1 MGTLPHGGPDRP
13 ARVSVAGRAL
23 LALALGLGVY
33 ALLLAWLYW
42 RQERLL
48 FMPEPLPAAHR
59 FEFGADVTERV
70 IEVPGARLSALHL
83 QLPAPKGLIFF
94 LHGNAGSLQSWFVNA
109 DFYRR
114 AGYDLFMLDYR
125 GYGKS
130 TGRIESEAQLRADVR
145 AAWEQVAPRYAGL
158 KRVIYGRSLGTALAA
173 GLAAEVAP
181 ELTLLVSP
189 YCSMGELMRQHYP
202 FVPAAL
208 LRYPLDT
215 CADAARI
222 GGALWLLHG
231 EHDPL
236 IPPAH
241 SERLRQRAPQA
252 RLLLIPGAGHNDLQ
266 NSEPYLRA
274 VREAL
279 QATAP

>member
-1 MGTLPHGGPDRP
+1 MN
-13 ARVSVAGRAL
+13 VAGRAL
-23 LALALGLGVY
+23 LALVLGLGVY

-145 AAWEQVAPRYAGL
+145 AAWELVAPRYAGL

-173 GLAAEVAP
+173 GLAAEVEP

-231 EHDPL
+231 EQDPL